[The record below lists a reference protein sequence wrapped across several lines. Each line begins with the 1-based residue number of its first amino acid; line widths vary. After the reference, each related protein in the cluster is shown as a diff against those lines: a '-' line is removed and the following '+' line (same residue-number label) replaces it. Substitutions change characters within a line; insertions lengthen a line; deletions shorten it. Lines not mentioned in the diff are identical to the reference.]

1 MLHRFEAKLSLDAL
15 FSPWNRV
22 RGSCTNRWKRVG
34 NPAMAVM
41 DTLDIDPVRSP
52 QGIID
57 SIQSKGTEIHRGFR
71 PCIKRGGNPGSSGKS
86 VTEVTARV
94 K

>member
-34 NPAMAVM
+34 NPAMAVI
-41 DTLDIDPVRSP
+41 DTLDIDPIRSP
-52 QGIID
+52 RAS
-57 SIQSKGTEIHRGFR
+57 SIPSNPKALKSIVDFGHASKGEEILALRE
-71 PCIKRGGNPGSSGKS
+71 NP
-86 VTEVTARV
+86 
-94 K
+94 